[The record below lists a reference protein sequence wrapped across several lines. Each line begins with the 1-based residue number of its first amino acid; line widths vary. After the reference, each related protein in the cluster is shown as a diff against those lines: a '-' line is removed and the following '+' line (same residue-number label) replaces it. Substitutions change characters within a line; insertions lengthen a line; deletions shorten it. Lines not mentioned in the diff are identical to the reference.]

1 MSRLPVRSR
10 VLLAFFALAFLA
22 AGPGLLRLR
31 LDNTPDGFFVRDAES
46 LKRQASFEALFG
58 RERRVRIVLEGEGLW
73 TRAGLEALAAVER
86 AAAESPAVRRTGGL
100 WSRHRWLL
108 PEWPPEDVE
117 FFREQALADP
127 LGRSAGWISPS
138 GNTATVLVELEA
150 EARSA
155 EIDELERRVRAGA
168 ATVLAVDLAGLPV
181 FERAMD
187 ESQRRLVTVYLPG
200 LLVLAVLLLWL
211 GFRSFRAAAAPLA
224 FVAVVVFVMLG
235 VVGYAG
241 ASLNMISVVF
251 VPLLFVISLA
261 TAVHLQAGFGHELDA
276 GLSARAAVSATLRRK
291 GRAVVWTALTT
302 AIAFGSFAVSPV
314 PPIRSLGL
322 WLAAGLGWMLVVA
335 FGFYPVVLEAG
346 EVGAAG
352 AAGAAREAG
361 GIGQA
366 PGVGSQGGDRNASAS
381 ASGSLAR
388 AVRRRAPRLARWT
401 AAHRVRVL
409 AAFGLLALVA
419 VAGVF
424 RLRRESNLLTYFS
437 VDHPARRAVV
447 GLEAA
452 GLSGAAAELLVHLPP
467 EVPVERRFRDP
478 AGLDRLGDL
487 ATELRAVPGVRGAVG
502 AGDLYRAALADV
514 LVAGEPSETARWM
527 VLGLMQA
534 DEDAAARL
542 DTFLADAARAARISV
557 LLPQRGPQELDPVLE
572 AVHRVAERA
581 FPEARVSIEGEL
593 PLLLG
598 TQRHLLRTLSVS
610 LALTLLVIGVILAV
624 ITRSAAGAARALA
637 PNLWSV
643 LAVFGVMGWT
653 GVPLDSTTVM
663 IAAVVLGLAV
673 DDTLHTLAQLRFGAG
688 GRPGPGVAPDRLDQL
703 AAVLERVAP
712 AHVLTS
718 LVLTAGF
725 AVCAFSDF
733 LPLSRFGALSAAGVV
748 AALAGDLFLLPAL
761 LAGEGRRRR

>member
-10 VLLAFFALAFLA
+10 ALLAFFALAFLA

-31 LDNTPDGFFVRDAES
+31 LDNTPDRFFVRDVES
-46 LKRQASFEALFG
+46 LERQASFEVLFG

-73 TRAGLEALAAVER
+73 TREGLEALAAVER
-86 AAAESPAVRRTGGL
+86 TAAESPAVRRTGGL

-108 PEWPPEDVE
+108 PEWPPEDAAA
-117 FFREQALADP
+117 FRESALADE
-127 LGRSAGWISPS
+127 LGRSAGWVSPS
-138 GNTATVLVELEA
+138 GDVATVLVELEA
-150 EARSA
+150 EAPSA
-155 EIDELERRVRAGA
+155 EIDELERRVRARAG
-168 ATVLAVDLAGLPV
+168 TVLALDLAGLPV

-200 LLVLAVLLLWL
+200 LLLLAVLLLWL

-224 FVAVVVFVMLG
+224 FVVVVVFVMLG

-241 ASLNMISVVF
+241 APLNMISVVF

-314 PPIRSLGL
+314 PPIRSLGV

-346 EVGAAG
+346 EAGPAAPPGTKAG
-352 AAGAAREAG
+352 AATA
-361 GIGQA
+361 
-366 PGVGSQGGDRNASAS
+366 ASAS

-401 AAHRVRVL
+401 ATHRTRVL

-419 VAGVF
+419 VAGLF

-467 EVPVERRFRDP
+467 EVPMERRFRDP

-487 ATELRAVPGVRGAVG
+487 AAELRAVPGVRGAVG

-514 LVAGEPSETARWM
+514 LVAGEPSETARWV

-542 DTFLADAARAARISV
+542 DTFLADDGRAARVSV
-557 LLPQRGPQELDPVLE
+557 LLPQRGPRELDPVLE
-572 AVHRVAERA
+572 AVRRVAERA
-581 FPEARVSIEGEL
+581 FPEAGVSIEGEL

-610 LALTLLVIGVILAV
+610 LALTLLAIGVILVV

-637 PNLWSV
+637 PNLWAV
-643 LAVFGVMGWT
+643 LAVFGVMGWA

-673 DDTLHTLAQLRFGAG
+673 DDTLHTLAQLRFEAGGSPGLGAG
-688 GRPGPGVAPDRLDQL
+688 PDRLDRLDQL

-761 LAGEGRRRR
+761 LAKRGLR